1 MIYIYIYINLIYKTE
16 IKFKSNVG
24 MEWAVFPIA
33 VLDNGVSMMCTITPT

>member
-1 MIYIYIYINLIYKTE
+1 MIYIYINLIYKTE

-24 MEWAVFPIA
+24 REWAVFPIA